1 MKTLVT
7 ALAVILIGYLAACAA
22 LYWFQRSLI
31 YFPQPGRLGP
41 PATLM
46 RLQSAGADL
55 AITVRPLESTK
66 ALVYFGGNAE
76 DVSHGLPQLAQA
88 FPDRAIYLMHYR
100 GYGGSSGTPV
110 EAALHQ
116 DALALFDK
124 VHATHPEVVVMG
136 RSLGSGVAVRLASQ
150 RPASR
155 LVLVTPYDSIEG
167 IAARQY
173 PIFPVRWL
181 LQDKFDSGQHVPR
194 LSMPTFILLAEHDEV
209 IPRASS
215 ELLHGRFAKGAAQ
228 LKVIPGTGHNTIS
241 ESPVYLDAL
250 RRVEGGW

>member
-1 MKTLVT
+1 MKTLAT
-7 ALAVILIGYLAACAA
+7 LLAVILVGYLGACAA

-31 YFPQPGRLGP
+31 YFPQPGRQGP

-55 AITVRPLESTK
+55 AITVRPHEGAK
-66 ALVYFGGNAE
+66 ALAYFGGNAE
-76 DVSHGLPQLAQA
+76 DVSHSLPQLAQA

-100 GYGGSSGTPV
+100 GYGGSSGTPA

-124 VHATHPEVVVMG
+124 IHAAHADVVVMG

-167 IAARQY
+167 IAASRY

-194 LSMPTFILLAEHDEV
+194 LSMPTFILLAERDEV

-215 ELLHGRFAKGAAQ
+215 ELLHSRFANGAAH
-228 LKVIPGTGHNTIS
+228 LMVMPGTGHNTIS
-241 ESPVYLDAL
+241 ESPAYLDAL
-250 RRVEGGW
+250 RRVEVGW